1 MVEENISLK
10 NILTNNT
17 KEGLLYR
24 KNENARIECFA
35 CGHRCIIGNGKDG
48 ICKIRF
54 NRNGTLFVPY
64 GYVNT
69 LQIDPI
75 EKKPFFHAFPCA
87 HALSFGMLGCDYHCG
102 YCQNWITS
110 QAIRD
115 ANAIASIHK
124 ITPEQIIQYAF
135 KAKSTILTSTYN
147 EPLITSEWAAEIF
160 KMAKQHNLITSFVSN
175 GNGTAE
181 AIEFL
186 YPYLDLY
193 KIDLKGF
200 NDKNYRQLGGVL
212 QNVLDTIQL
221 LFHKN
226 IWIEIV
232 TIIVPSFN
240 DSKEELLDIANFIA
254 SVSKNIPW
262 HVTAFHP
269 DYKMNTID
277 STPVNSLLSAVEIG
291 YESGLD
297 FVYAGNIHGT
307 LQQYENTFCP
317 QCKVVLIER
326 RGFRVIKN
334 LLVNGCCPKCFVHI
348 PGRCN

>member
-1 MVEENISLK
+1 
-10 NILTNNT
+10 
-17 KEGLLYR
+17 
-24 KNENARIECFA
+24 
-35 CGHRCIIGNGKDG
+35 
-48 ICKIRF
+48 
-54 NRNGTLFVPY
+54 
-64 GYVNT
+64 
-69 LQIDPI
+69 
-75 EKKPFFHAFPCA
+75 
-87 HALSFGMLGCDYHCG
+87 
-102 YCQNWITS
+102 
-110 QAIRD
+110 
-115 ANAIASIHK
+115 
-124 ITPEQIIQYAF
+124 
-135 KAKSTILTSTYN
+135 
-147 EPLITSEWAAEIF
+147 
-160 KMAKQHNLITSFVSN
+160 MAKQHNFITSFVSN

-232 TIIVPSFN
+232 TLIVPSFN